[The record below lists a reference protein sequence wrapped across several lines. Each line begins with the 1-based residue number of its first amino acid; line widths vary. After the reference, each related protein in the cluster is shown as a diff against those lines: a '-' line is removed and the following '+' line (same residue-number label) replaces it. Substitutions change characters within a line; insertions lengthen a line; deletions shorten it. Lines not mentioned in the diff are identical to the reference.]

1 MVFGSSNRGQLR
13 RRGSGPIRQR
23 EQELR
28 RGSGKPG
35 LAGISAFEPGRSLNI
50 PSFIK
55 RFNKQNTIRL
65 AAEARSS
72 RNRLGSP
79 HLLTAK
85 LFTSIQTRSLLQW
98 QNQFMSIKIN
108 PRQKDGAIILDING
122 RLTLGEGTVI
132 LREQVRAL
140 ISTGHK
146 KILLNLQAVPYI
158 DSSGL
163 GELVSAFTAA
173 RREGGDLKLLNLGQK
188 VHGLLQIT
196 KLYTVFEV
204 FDDEQAALR
213 SFLGEGK
220 LKAS

>member
-1 MVFGSSNRGQLR
+1 
-13 RRGSGPIRQR
+13 
-23 EQELR
+23 
-28 RGSGKPG
+28 
-35 LAGISAFEPGRSLNI
+35 
-50 PSFIK
+50 
-55 RFNKQNTIRL
+55 
-65 AAEARSS
+65 
-72 RNRLGSP
+72 
-79 HLLTAK
+79 
-85 LFTSIQTRSLLQW
+85 
-98 QNQFMSIKIN
+98 MSIKIN